1 MVFDWFELSFP
12 LLHWLLQAFA
22 PCFADPRSR
31 PLTRQKRGSFVAELR
46 CFFLKTT
53 RKMMMRTMTKK
64 MTRKKIC
71 WVEVG
76 QKIGIASLD
85 SLRVA

>member
-1 MVFDWFELSFP
+1 M
-12 LLHWLLQAFA
+12 
-22 PCFADPRSR
+22 
-31 PLTRQKRGSFVAELR
+31 R
-46 CFFLKTT
+46 CFFLKTKTT
-53 RKMMMRTMTKK
+53 RKMMMRTMKKK